1 MTYHFI
7 DNEIK
12 SGIYGVTMDSSNPLG
27 LCSIKVLTDMKAIYL
42 DIKSE

>member
-7 DNEIK
+7 DNGIK

-27 LCSIKVLTDMKAIYL
+27 LCSINMKAIYL